1 MADNPSLANNPSLDA
16 WLALDRDGEIVVR
29 PGKVDIGQ
37 RISTALRAI
46 VADELGVAP
55 GRVRMAPPSTD
66 THPDEGV
73 TAGSN
78 SIQQSGGALRA
89 AAATAR
95 RHLVARAA
103 ARLDADAADLEV
115 ADGLVTRRGTNRS
128 VSYWELMAGAPFGID
143 IDAAAPRIA
152 SEHRRLIGSD
162 LDPAGI
168 EDMVTGGFRYVH
180 DLAWPDMRHARPVR
194 PPRYGAR
201 LEDLDAN
208 VVERLLA
215 DGVSVVREGTY
226 LAVAADDEF
235 AAIRGAERL
244 ARAAQWVGGDL
255 DDADIFERLRTN
267 ERVSLPVADGKPV
280 SEPVP
285 PLFGD
290 PTLTASYERPYLMH
304 GSMAPSASAA
314 LFKDGRLEV
323 WTHSQGIHPLRLTLA
338 EALGLDAEAVTVN
351 HVPGAGCYGHNGA
364 DDAAFDAALV
374 AGALEGRPVLL
385 KWTRDDEHAWEP
397 YGSAMAMDLAA
408 RLDAGG
414 RITDWSHES
423 FSDTHVARPR
433 PGTGGAGPARLVALR
448 HLGDSKP
455 TFTPAPNMNF
465 ESGIHRNLT
474 PGYDVGRPRL
484 VKHLVRG
491 LPLRTSSLRC
501 LGAGGNVFAIESFMD
516 ELAER
521 AGLDALRFRLDHL
534 SDPRARAVLEAAAA
548 GVGWGR
554 ESEPGTGLGL
564 AYARYAATKA
574 YAAVAVELSVTDDA
588 KIELR
593 RAHIAADVGEV
604 IDMAGVRSQMEGGFL
619 QAASWALHERVTF
632 DAGGITSRDWESYP
646 ILGFENVPAIAV
658 GVIDRPDEPSLGAG
672 EALGG
677 PTPAAIAN
685 AIYRATGLRLRRMP
699 FTPDALR
706 AAAMT

>member
-1 MADNPSLANNPSLDA
+1 MADNPSLKNNPSLDA
-16 WLALDRDGEIVVR
+16 WLALTGDGEIVAR

-46 VADELGVAP
+46 VADEMGVRLD
-55 GRVRMAPPSTD
+55 RVRMAPPSTD

-95 RHLVARAA
+95 RHLLARAA
-103 ARLDADAADLEV
+103 AKLDADPESLEV
-115 ADGLVTRRGTNRS
+115 ADGLVTLKGTNQS
-128 VSYWELMAGAPFGID
+128 VSYWELMQNRPFGIEV
-143 IDAAAPRIA
+143 DADAPRIA
-152 SEHRRLIGSD
+152 REAHRLIGSE
-162 LDPAGI
+162 LAPAGI
-168 EDMVTGGFRYVH
+168 ADMVTGGFRFVH

-201 LEDLDAN
+201 LEGLDEAA
-208 VVERLLA
+208 VERLLT
-215 DGVSVVREGTY
+215 DGVSVVRDGSY

-244 ARAAQWVGGDL
+244 ARAARWSGGAL
-255 DDADIFERLRTN
+255 DDADIFEGLRTN
-267 ERVSLPVADGKPV
+267 ERISLPVADGKPAR
-280 SEPVP
+280 EPVP

-290 PTLTASYERPYLMH
+290 ATLTASYERPYLMH

-314 LFKDGRLEV
+314 LFKDGRLQV

-338 EALGLDAEAVTVN
+338 EALGLDAGAVTVN

-364 DDAAFDAALV
+364 DDAAFDAAMV
-374 AGALEGRPVLL
+374 AGALPGRPVLL

-408 RLDAGG
+408 RLDDQG

-433 PGTGGAGPARLVALR
+433 PGPGGAGPARLVALR

-455 TFTPAPNMNF
+455 TFTPQPNMNF

-474 PGYDVGRPRL
+474 PGYDLGRPRL

-491 LPLRTSSLRC
+491 MPLRTSSLRC

-516 ELAER
+516 ELAAH
-521 AGLDALRFRLDHL
+521 AGRDALQFRLDHL
-534 SDPRARAVLEAAAA
+534 SDPRAHAVLEAAAS
-548 GVGWGR
+548 GIGWGR
-554 ESEPGTGLGL
+554 PAAEGRGLGL

-574 YAAVAVELSVTDDA
+574 YAAVAVELSVGDDA
-588 KIELR
+588 RIRLH
-593 RAHIAADVGEV
+593 RAEIAADVGEV

-619 QAASWALHERVTF
+619 QAASWALYEQVAF

-646 ILGFENVPAIAV
+646 ILGFDNVPEIAV
-658 GVIDRPDEPSLGAG
+658 TVIDRPDEPPLGAG

-685 AIYRATGLRLRRMP
+685 AVYRASGLRLRRMP

-706 AAAMT
+706 AAAMA